1 MAPSKKTSDRFAPI
15 LRWLNDEGAYFARPV
30 HVLGDLRLAN
40 LRPDLIAG
48 LTIAVVLLPQAI
60 AYAMIA
66 ELPPQ
71 TGLYTAIVA
80 AVIGALWGSSRHLHT
95 GPTNASSLLVLATLL
110 TVARPGT
117 HDFIVA
123 AGMLAVMVGIIKV
136 VMGLARMGALVNFVS
151 DSVVVGFT
159 AGAAVLISVN
169 QLRHLL
175 KLDLPS
181 RPVFLETAAEIVRNA
196 GSAHVASTLLGV
208 ATLVI
213 VLLLR
218 KLRPRWPGAL
228 LAMVLA
234 AVVTGVFDLDARGV
248 VVLGELPRAL
258 PPLTSLPLFDLE
270 LIGRLAAG
278 ALAIAAIGLVE
289 AMSISRAIAAQTG
302 QRLDS
307 NQEFVGQ
314 GLASIACGFLS
325 GYTAS
330 GSFTRTAVNY
340 EAGGRGPLA
349 AASSGLW
356 VLVALFL
363 LAPLAVYLPQTAV
376 VGVLLATAYGMV
388 DWKEI
393 LRIMRSSRGD
403 STILIAT
410 FVATLTLPLEFAVL
424 AGVFVSFGR
433 YLMRTSTPVVHEVVP
448 DDSFAHLVPL
458 RNQRPGCPQLGIVE
472 IEGSLYF
479 GAVNHVEEEL
489 AHMRER
495 RPGLVFLL
503 LRMQRVNHCDVSGIH
518 MLEALVRRFRD
529 RGGDVFLEG
538 VRPRVLHLMS
548 LSGFLRT
555 LGHRNVL
562 RKDSTIGYLFHNT
575 LHPGICIYEC
585 EHRVFAEC
593 QALPKHTE
601 SIDHE
606 NLMDVA
612 SHKITQIRPS
622 EVRRLME
629 ENPDSVLLVDVGEER
644 EFRKWHVPGSI
655 NKPLSRLANIESDL
669 PDDRTIVAI
678 SRIGRRST
686 LAAQILYAKGYHD
699 VRNLHGGV
707 LGWEAAGYPIG
718 VE

>member
-1 MAPSKKTSDRFAPI
+1 MSTRKTSTLEAIR
-15 LRWLNDEGAYFARPV
+15 RWLSDEGAYFARPV
-30 HVLGDLRLAN
+30 EVLRGIRTADV
-40 LRPDLIAG
+40 RPDLVAG

-71 TGLYTAIVA
+71 MGIYTAVVA
-80 AVIGALWGSSRHLHT
+80 AIVGALWGSSRHLHT

-110 TVARPGT
+110 MVARPGT
-117 HDFIVA
+117 PEFITA
-123 AGMLAVMVGIIKV
+123 AGLLAVMVGVLKV

-159 AGAAVLISVN
+159 AGAAVLIGVN

-175 KLDLPS
+175 RLDLES
-181 RPVFLETAAEIVRNA
+181 RPVFLDTALEIGRGLGTTHA
-196 GSAHVASTLLGV
+196 ASAAVGIGALAV
-208 ATLVI
+208 VVLVKR
-213 VLLLR
+213 L
-218 KLRPRWPGAL
+218 KPRWPAAL
-228 LAMVLA
+228 LAMVVA
-234 AVVTGVFDLDARGV
+234 ATVTGLLDLDARGV
-248 VVLGELPRAL
+248 AVIGELPRSL
-258 PPLTSLPLFDLE
+258 PPLRSLPMLDLE
-270 LIGRLAAG
+270 LIGRLSAG

-289 AMSISRAIAAQTG
+289 AMSISRSIAAQSG

-340 EAGGRGPLA
+340 ETGGNKPLA
-349 AASSGLW
+349 SISSGLW
-356 VLVALFL
+356 VLLALFL
-363 LAPLAVYLPQTAV
+363 FAPLAAFLPRAAV
-376 VGVLLATAYGMV
+376 AGVLLATAWGMV
-388 DWKEI
+388 DRAEI
-393 LRIMRSSRGD
+393 ARIVRSSRGD

-410 FVATLTLPLEFAVL
+410 FLATLILPLEFAVL
-424 AGVFVSFGR
+424 AGMFVSFAR

-448 DDSFAHLVPL
+448 DESFAHLVPR
-458 RNQRPGCPQLGIVE
+458 RNRRHGCPQMGIVE

-479 GAVNHVEEEL
+479 GAVHHVEEEL
-489 AHMRER
+489 SRLRER
-495 RPGLVFLL
+495 RPGLIFLL

-529 RGGDVFLEG
+529 RGGDVYLEG

-555 LGHRNVL
+555 LGHHNVL
-562 RKDSTIGYLFHNT
+562 RKDDTIGHLFHNV

-593 QALPKHTE
+593 VALPKHVE
-601 SIDHE
+601 SADHDT
-606 NLMDVA
+606 MA
-612 SHKITQIRPS
+612 GISHHPVDHVRPS
-622 EVRRLME
+622 EVRALL
-629 ENPDSVLLVDVGEER
+629 DDDHDALLLVDVGEDR
-644 EFRKWHVPGSI
+644 EYRRWHVPGSL
-655 NKPLSRLANIESDL
+655 NRPLPRLAGGDPDL
-669 PDDRTIVAI
+669 PRDRRIVLV

-686 LAAQILYAKGYHD
+686 LASHILHDLGYDD
-699 VRNLHGGV
+699 VCVLQGGL
-707 LGWEAAGYPIG
+707 LGWEAAGYPLA

>member
-1 MAPSKKTSDRFAPI
+1 MSPTRKTAERLAAVRRWFSD
-15 LRWLNDEGAYFARPV
+15 DGAYFTRPIQV
-30 HVLGDLRLAN
+30 IAGFRLAT

-71 TGLYTAIVA
+71 MGLYTAIVA
-80 AVIGALWGSSRHLHT
+80 AVVGALWGSSRHLHT

-110 TVARPGT
+110 TVASPGT
-117 HDFIVA
+117 PEFLVA
-123 AGMLAVMVGIIKV
+123 AGVLAVMVGVLKV

-159 AGAAVLISVN
+159 GGAAVLISVN

-175 KLDLPS
+175 RIDLPS
-181 RPVFLETAAEIVRNA
+181 RPVFLDTCAELMLNIDVAHIPSAA
-196 GSAHVASTLLGV
+196 LGI
-208 ATLVI
+208 ATLVL
-213 VLLLR
+213 VLVLKR
-218 KLRPRWPGAL
+218 LRPRWPGAL
-228 LAMVLA
+228 MSMVLA
-234 AVVTGVFDLDARGV
+234 AVVTGVFQLDERGV
-248 VVLGELPRAL
+248 LVLGELPRTL
-258 PPLTSLPLFDLE
+258 PPLTRLPVLDLE
-270 LIGRLAAG
+270 LIGRLSAG
-278 ALAIAAIGLVE
+278 ALAIAGIGLVE
-289 AMSISRAIAAQTG
+289 AMSISRSVAAQTG

-330 GSFTRTAVNY
+330 GSFTRTQVNY
-340 EAGGRGPLA
+340 DSGGRRPLA

-356 VLVALFL
+356 VLIALFL

-376 VGVLLATAYGMV
+376 VGVLLATAWGMV
-388 DWKEI
+388 DRAEI
-393 LRIMRSSRGD
+393 MRIMRSSRGD

-410 FVATLTLPLEFAVL
+410 FLATLVLPLEIAVL
-424 AGVFVSFGR
+424 AGIFVSFAR
-433 YLMRTSTPVVHEVVP
+433 YLIRTSSPTVSEVVP
-448 DDSFAHLVPL
+448 DDTYAHLVPL
-458 RNQRPGCPQLGIVE
+458 RNRRPGCPQLGIVE

-489 AHMRER
+489 ARMRER

-518 MLEALVRRFRD
+518 MLETLVRRFRD

-555 LGHRNVL
+555 LGHRHVL
-562 RKDSTIGYLFHNT
+562 RKENTIGHLFHDI

-593 QALPKHTE
+593 QGLPKHAE
-601 SIDHE
+601 SVDHD

-612 SHKITQIRPS
+612 SHKIEQLRPS
-622 EVRRLME
+622 ELHDLLADDPE
-629 ENPDSVLLVDVGEER
+629 SVLVVDVGEER
-644 EFRKWHVPGSI
+644 EFDRAHVPGSI
-655 NKPLSRLANIESDL
+655 NRPLSRLAHTDPDL
-669 PDDRTIVAI
+669 PRDTTIVCI

-686 LAAQILYAKGYHD
+686 LAAQILYSHGYEN
-699 VRNLHGGV
+699 VRNLYGGG